1 MFCLRIFFFPSIQSE
16 DNGNSNIQKKVRN
29 NSGGSGKGKGKGKGN
44 GQGRGRPI
52 YPNNGG
58 ISTPSEASGSMEKLS
73 IAKASSVP
81 RMPDG
86 TRGFSMGRGKP
97 GAIKIS

>member
-29 NSGGSGKGKGKGKGN
+29 NGGGSGKGKGKGN

-58 ISTPSEASGSMEKLS
+58 ISTPSEVSGSMEKLS